1 MADTKDSQ
9 SKGANSTV
17 DVDSTDRTTVDKNSE
32 GKFVFENLLPIFHTA
47 KISKLKTTTNKNL
60 KSSF

>member
-1 MADTKDSQ
+1 MADHKDSQ

-17 DVDSTDRTTVDKNSE
+17 DDDITDRTTVEKNSE

-47 KISKLKTTTNKNL
+47 TTIIIK
-60 KSSF
+60 KSY